1 LVNNFSTTKYT
12 KKHEDFIFPFIL
24 RDLRDLR
31 DLRGKNKINV
41 LVRIG
46 QFSGLSEPGLES

>member
-1 LVNNFSTTKYT
+1 MVNIFSTTKYT

-24 RDLRDLR
+24 GDLR

-41 LVRIG
+41 LG
-46 QFSGLSEPGLES
+46 PGAGELNNEATL